1 MPARRSPKLGKGQG
15 LTNPLAL
22 SRRYANHVPLASC
35 RLVTIALHATFQREH
50 SSRLPETEWL
60 TPCPWRA
67 RNVVPGEAEL
77 QESDFADRLLM
88 EWPKTLWDDP
98 EASTGRAK
106 RRNRS
111 TDW

>member
-1 MPARRSPKLGKGQG
+1 MSLQGQ
-15 LTNPLAL
+15 
-22 SRRYANHVPLASC
+22 
-35 RLVTIALHATFQREH
+35 
-50 SSRLPETEWL
+50 
-60 TPCPWRA
+60 
-67 RNVVPGEAEL
+67 NVVPGEAEL

>member
-1 MPARRSPKLGKGQG
+1 MSLDAQ
-15 LTNPLAL
+15 
-22 SRRYANHVPLASC
+22 
-35 RLVTIALHATFQREH
+35 
-50 SSRLPETEWL
+50 
-60 TPCPWRA
+60 
-67 RNVVPGEAEL
+67 NVVPGEAEL

-106 RRNRS
+106 RGNRS